1 MTLEKVKKLLAEG
14 EGWTVEYK
22 ECSNGLNNSVFETIC
37 AFSNR
42 YDDRLM
48 VETNLIEAYD
58 LLMEFI
64 AKHTMDK
71 FFLMGDQRV
80 SVRSWIAREVV
91 SNILVHREYT
101 STFPAKIVIENERM
115 YAENWNRSYAQGRID
130 PDNFTP
136 RPKNPLLARFFVNIG
151 RADQLGSGVRNLYKY
166 TQIYSGSDPELIE
179 GDVFRTIIPLLSAVD
194 ETDYQVGMSDKTP
207 GMSDKTPGMSDKMME
222 RANSKLTISEI
233 AFLESILPLF
243 AKHEWINTTLVNEL
257 SDKSPAAIRRYLKR
271 LSDIN
276 VLEARGANKN
286 REYRLQSGISI

>member
-1 MTLEKVKKLLAEG
+1 
-14 EGWTVEYK
+14 
-22 ECSNGLNNSVFETIC
+22 
-37 AFSNR
+37 
-42 YDDRLM
+42 M